1 MDEDPASGRSE
12 QARERFA
19 RDLAAQW
26 AAAWGS
32 REPDRILALCT
43 EDVVW
48 DDPVFPRSVRGR
60 DPARDYLESLFRAF
74 PDLEFALPVEP
85 FAPLDGERLVL
96 HWDREGTMLGPLA
109 PPGYEATGRRVAF
122 DGVDV
127 LDLREGLVSY
137 VRSRPDARLMQ
148 QIGALPFAGSAAE
161 RLGVLAQR
169 LQARRMRRRPA

>member
-1 MDEDPASGRSE
+1 MAEDPASGRDA

-19 RDLAAQW
+19 RDFCARW
-26 AAAWGS
+26 VAAWAS
-32 REPDRILALCT
+32 RQPDRILALCT

-48 DDPVFPRSVRGR
+48 DDPVFPRPVRGR
-60 DPARDYLESLFRAF
+60 DEARAYLEALFRAF

-85 FAPLDGERLVL
+85 FAPFGGERLAL

-109 PPGYEATGRRVAF
+109 PPGSEPTGRRVAF

-127 LDLREGLVSY
+127 LDLRDGLVSQ
-137 VRSRPDARLMQ
+137 VRSRPDARLIQ
-148 QIGALPFAGSAAE
+148 QIGGLPFAGSAAE
-161 RLGVLAQR
+161 RLAVLAQR